1 MEYCEGG
8 DLSQKIKNQKD
19 TGGYFTEVQ
28 ILNWFAEISSAVQHV
43 HENNILHR
51 DIMPQNIFLDKYG
64 KIRLGDFGTA
74 KTLERSSSCAH
85 TNVGTFH
92 YQSPERVEG
101 MPYNSKSDVWA
112 LGCVLYE
119 LCELQPA
126 FPHKSMMV
134 RFKAIVA
141 EPSPTISGQF
151 STDLRDLVRDLLQK
165 NPGDRPSAS
174 DIMARPCIRRILF
187 LKDLHFEEYERIRLE
202 NFATATILKSDVWAL
217 GCVLFELCEL
227 QPEFPQETM
236 RDLFN
241 TIVDNPTI
249 TGKCITDLQD
259 LKRELQ
265 KKNPGD
271 RPSTSDIM
279 ARPCI
284 LRMLCQKSRGISEEL
299 KQKLEELNEVANGFE
314 RVLMGTTVGSLT
326 GAVVGAVGGITA
338 IVGLCL
344 TPVTLGAS
352 LIVSGVGIG
361 ISAAGGVTGAASNIT
376 NMVKER
382 ENRRTIENI
391 IRELEMK
398 IQIMLTCFQHIDS
411 GFQSLETS
419 RSFNLSPAT
428 RTLRSLGGLAKISS
442 AVEMFRAA
450 AQALKIGRAAQV
462 VTGVFAGL
470 FLAVDIFFI
479 VDDSRAI
486 HAMRQGDSTTSG
498 EYARLE
504 MLEEPPEEASTG
516 QTSGAGKTQEASPD
530 GASTG
535 PQASGAGKT
544 QEASPDGA
552 STGPQ
557 ASGAGKTQEASPDGA
572 STGPQASG
580 AGKTQEASRERKEL
594 KTWEFIKEIRK
605 ASAQIQEW
613 LDECMPLYSAI
624 TDFEEACF

>member
-1 MEYCEGG
+1 MGNRPSILEEHGYYEAKEIGQGAFGTVFRVKKKADEKEYVIKAVQKSESVIHEVAALKVLKHPFIVEYSDSFEDIKDLYIVMEYCEGG
-8 DLSQKIKNQKD
+8 DLSQEIQKHKD
-19 TGGYFTEVQ
+19 TGGYFTEDQ
-28 ILNWFAEISSAVQHV
+28 ILSWFAEISSAVQHV

-51 DIMPQNIFLDKYG
+51 DIMPQNIYLDKYG
-64 KIRLGDFGTA
+64 KIRLGDFGVA

-101 MPYNSKSDVWA
+101 MPYNSKSDMWA

-126 FPHKSMMV
+126 FPQQSM
-134 RFKAIVA
+134 RDLFNTIVDG
-141 EPSPTISGQF
+141 PNPTISGPF

-165 NPGDRPSAS
+165 NPGERPSAS
-174 DIMARPCIRRILF
+174 DIMARPCILRI
-187 LKDLHFEEYERIRLE
+187 
-202 NFATATILKSDVWAL
+202 
-217 GCVLFELCEL
+217 
-227 QPEFPQETM
+227 
-236 RDLFN
+236 
-241 TIVDNPTI
+241 
-249 TGKCITDLQD
+249 
-259 LKRELQ
+259 
-265 KKNPGD
+265 
-271 RPSTSDIM
+271 
-279 ARPCI
+279 
-284 LRMLCQKSRGISEEL
+284 LCQKNMGIPEEL
-299 KQKLEELNEVANGFE
+299 KLKLEELNEVANGFE

-326 GAVVGAVGGITA
+326 GAVVGAAGGITT

-344 TPVTLGAS
+344 APVTLGAS

-361 ISAAGGVTGAASNIT
+361 ISAAGGATAAASNIT
-376 NMVKER
+376 NMVNER
-382 ENRRTIENI
+382 MDRRTIENI
-391 IRELEMK
+391 IRELEVK

-450 AQALKIGRAAQV
+450 AQAVKIGRAAQV

-486 HAMRQGDSTTSG
+486 HAMRQGGSTTSG

-504 MLEEPPEEASTG
+504 MLEEPPEEAST
-516 QTSGAGKTQEASPD
+516 A
-530 GASTG
+530 
-535 PQASGAGKT
+535 
-544 QEASPDGA
+544 
-552 STGPQ
+552 Q

-580 AGKTQEASRERKEL
+580 AGKTQEASRERKAL
-594 KTWEFIKEIRK
+594 KAWEFIKEIRR
-605 ASAQIQEW
+605 ASAEIQEW

-624 TDFEEACF
+624 ADYERAYMSV

>member
-1 MEYCEGG
+1 MGNRPSILEEHGYYEAKEIGQGAFGTVFRVKKKADEKEYVIKAVQKSESVTKEVAALKDLKHPFIVEYNDSFEDIKDLYIVMEYCEGG
-8 DLSQKIKNQKD
+8 DLSQEIQKHKD
-19 TGGYFTEVQ
+19 TGGCFTEVQ

-126 FPHKSMMV
+126 
-134 RFKAIVA
+134 
-141 EPSPTISGQF
+141 
-151 STDLRDLVRDLLQK
+151 
-165 NPGDRPSAS
+165 
-174 DIMARPCIRRILF
+174 
-187 LKDLHFEEYERIRLE
+187 
-202 NFATATILKSDVWAL
+202 
-217 GCVLFELCEL
+217 
-227 QPEFPQETM
+227 FPQETM